1 MQSHT
6 IEKTGSSG
14 RTIAFRVL
22 TGLFA
27 IGSLIGLFGIGLIV
41 GWIDTEEGKIHRV
54 HDIGFGVLAGAIMTV
69 GFLAQLRHPERKVS
83 ALYQVVAAGVA
94 GLIGGLMASDV
105 SFGMFFLVLAVLS
118 VGILLLLHPARA
130 ELRRQRARVSS
141 VLAGLAALGAIP
153 LVWLALTMARF
164 QRDGLPTDPH
174 VKESH
179 WTLMAAMAIAIVL
192 VAFLASARLPGWRIT
207 AWSAGAGAFFY
218 GLASA
223 VFATFPGTDSP
234 YAGSKG
240 TGWGIVAMA
249 GGLLFIAV
257 AEWEVRKPGAEAG

>member
-1 MQSHT
+1 MFAL
-6 IEKTGSSG
+6 GS
-14 RTIAFRVL
+14 FL
-22 TGLFA
+22 
-27 IGSLIGLFGIGLIV
+27 GLFGIGLIV
-41 GWIDTEEGKIHRV
+41 GWFDTDEGKIHRV
-54 HDIGFGVLAGAIMTV
+54 HDIGFGVLAGVIMTV
-69 GFLAQLRHPERKVS
+69 GFLALLRHPERKVS
-83 ALYQVVAAGVA
+83 ALYQVGAAGVA
-94 GLIGGLMASDV
+94 ALIAGLVASDV
-105 SFGMFFLVLAVLS
+105 GLGLVFFVPAVVAVGVLS
-118 VGILLLLHPARA
+118 ALHPARA
-130 ELRRQRARVSS
+130 ELRRRGAGISG
-141 VLAGLAALGAIP
+141 VLAALAVLGAIP

-164 QRDGLPTDPH
+164 QRDGLPNDAH

-223 VFATFPGTDSP
+223 VFAKFPGTDSP

-249 GGLLFIAV
+249 GGLLFIAA
-257 AEWEVRKPGAEAG
+257 AEWEARKPGAEAG